1 MEINL
6 PIHGKAAIAFPHFPT
21 KHQAFVFRA
30 YEYVSPEKIAAILGT
45 TAEKVRQA
53 AADMGILKECESD
66 IWLQKGYITI
76 IRRMWHILPY
86 EQLLSLLDMDASA
99 FAVMLREEDF
109 LNIKLSDKPVC
120 EPVVWR
126 ELTEAERIQTRRI
139 KKIMQT
145 IDLEGAK
152 PFDFSYDVE
161 ELKFSG
167 KPVFDVRMVYGFSG
181 LYQNALEV
189 DSRSYCPDEA
199 LEAYQKTG
207 INALWIPAVLYK
219 LAEFPFDRE
228 LSKGYHERIKRLQE
242 LVVQER
248 CLR

>member
-1 MEINL
+1 MDIKL
-6 PIHGKAAIAFPHFPT
+6 PIHGKAAIVFPHFPT
-21 KHQAFVFRA
+21 KHQAFIFRA

-86 EQLLSLLDMDASA
+86 EQLLSLLDMDEET
-99 FAVMLREEDF
+99 FAVLLREEDF
-109 LNIKLSDKPVC
+109 LYVKLSDKPIC
-120 EPVVWR
+120 EPVTWR
-126 ELTEAERIQTRRI
+126 ELSETERIQTGRI
-139 KKIMQT
+139 REIMQT
-145 IDLEGAK
+145 IDLEGEP
-152 PFDFSYDVE
+152 PFAFSYDVE
-161 ELKFSG
+161 EVKFLG
-167 KPVFDVRMVYGFSG
+167 KPVFDVRMLYGFSC

-207 INALWIPAVLYK
+207 INALWIPAVL
-219 LAEFPFDRE
+219 
-228 LSKGYHERIKRLQE
+228 
-242 LVVQER
+242 
-248 CLR
+248 